1 MLSKN
6 WRACKWT
13 IAAAFLAAIAGTAG
27 AAHAKD
33 LQKVSVRMDW
43 VISGYHAAFFVGVEN
58 GYYREEGLEVTV
70 EPGNGSGVVAQ
81 AIGNGNGTFA
91 AVDGGTMMNLASK
104 GLPVKAVMGILQ
116 RSPLAVV
123 YNMESGIRE
132 PKDLEGKKL
141 GVTNGEAPL
150 ILLPAFLKASNV
162 DQSKVQLINADAASK
177 DVIMVAGQ
185 VDAEL
190 NFNFLAIPPLEEHG
204 LKVGTL
210 NYADHGINVP
220 GLSLIARTDF
230 IESDPDVVK
239 GFVRATVK
247 AYEWTMAHPEEAID
261 ILIAANP
268 GDKLPRASSLRTLVL
283 SFDLLHSD
291 ATKGEPIGV
300 MAEEDWAHAE
310 DLLVEYT
317 GMEKMDSPDRYFTNE
332 FVQP

>member
-1 MLSKN
+1 MLLKN
-6 WRACKWT
+6 RVTRKWT
-13 IAAAFLAAIAGTAG
+13 IIAALSVAIAGMGGT
-27 AAHAKD
+27 AHAED
-33 LQKVSVRMDW
+33 LEKVSVRMDW
-43 VISGYHAAFFVGVEN
+43 VISGYHAPFFVGVAN
-58 GYYREEGLEVTV
+58 GYYREEGLDVAV

-91 AVDGGTMMNLASK
+91 AVDGGTMMNLVSK
-104 GLPVKAVMGILQ
+104 GLPVKAIMGILQ
-116 RSPLAVV
+116 RSPLSVV
-123 YNMESGIRE
+123 YNMESGIKS

-220 GLSLIARTDF
+220 GLSLIARTDYLK
-230 IESDPDVVK
+230 SNPDLVK
-239 GFVRATVK
+239 RFVRATVK
-247 AYEWTMAHPEEAID
+247 AYEWSMDHPEEAID

-268 GDKLPRASSLRTLVL
+268 GDKLPKASALRTLVL
-283 SFDLLHSD
+283 SFGLLHSD
-291 ATKGEPIGV
+291 ATKDKPIGV
-300 MAEEDWAHAE
+300 MADEDWARAE
-310 DLLVEYT
+310 QLLVDYAD
-317 GMEKMDSPDRYFTNE
+317 MEKTDSVSNYFTNE

>member
-1 MLSKN
+1 
-6 WRACKWT
+6 
-13 IAAAFLAAIAGTAG
+13 
-27 AAHAKD
+27 
-33 LQKVSVRMDW
+33 
-43 VISGYHAAFFVGVEN
+43 
-58 GYYREEGLEVTV
+58 
-70 EPGNGSGVVAQ
+70 
-81 AIGNGNGTFA
+81 
-91 AVDGGTMMNLASK
+91 
-104 GLPVKAVMGILQ
+104 
-116 RSPLAVV
+116 
-123 YNMESGIRE
+123 MESGIKS

-220 GLSLIARTDF
+220 GLSLIARTDYLK
-230 IESDPDVVK
+230 SNPDLVK
-239 GFVRATVK
+239 RFVRATVK
-247 AYEWTMAHPEEAID
+247 AYEWSMDHPEEAID

-268 GDKLPRASSLRTLVL
+268 GDKLPKASALRTLVL
-283 SFDLLHSD
+283 SFGLLHSD
-291 ATKGEPIGV
+291 ATKDKPIGV
-300 MAEEDWAHAE
+300 MADEDWARAE
-310 DLLVEYT
+310 QLLVDYAD
-317 GMEKMDSPDRYFTNE
+317 MEKTDSVSNYFTNE